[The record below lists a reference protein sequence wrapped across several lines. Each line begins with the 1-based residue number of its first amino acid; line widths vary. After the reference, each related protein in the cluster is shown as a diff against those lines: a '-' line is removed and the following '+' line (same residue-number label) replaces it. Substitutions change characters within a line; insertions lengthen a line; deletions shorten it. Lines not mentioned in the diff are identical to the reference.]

1 MARILVI
8 DDEPEIRTILRQIL
22 EGAGY
27 EVVDASNGWEGLRR
41 YSEKPADL
49 VITDLVMPE
58 KEGIETIM
66 ELKRNFPGVKIIA
79 ISGGGHVGP
88 DKYLSL
94 AGGLGALRT
103 FAKPFNIKELLTAV
117 QELLATWL

>member
-8 DDEPEIRTILRQIL
+8 DDEEEIRTILRQTL

-27 EVVDASNGWEGLRR
+27 EVTAVPDGNEGLKQ
-41 YSEKPADL
+41 YSLNPADV

-66 ELKRNFPGVKIIA
+66 DLKRSFPGVKIIA

-88 DKYLSL
+88 EEYLRL
-94 AGGLGALRT
+94 AIGLGAQKALS
-103 FAKPFNIKELLTAV
+103 KPFGLGDLLKAVRELGR
-117 QELLATWL
+117 